1 MLKKIKEDFM
11 SSKTAT
17 GTSIEGINKEISEMK
32 AKIDSQPVAVQAEA
46 IPNPALK
53 VDLKSIEDKLSSLDK
68 AMKEA
73 QQYISKASTIED
85 QPMASNSELKLI
97 QQELKEFKDF
107 FKTFE
112 ERLNTENEQIKD

>member
-1 MLKKIKEDFM
+1 MLKKIKEDLM

-17 GTSIEGINKEISEMK
+17 GTSIEGINKDISEMK
-32 AKIDSQPVAVQAEA
+32 AKLDSQPVAVQAEA